1 MDQRLDLFKDIDID
15 PKTHDPAVP
24 TKKDWPMAVRLYR
37 GIGPPVFSGHTEVC
51 ATNLSP
57 DHAFKEWVHYSIPRT
72 TVIVQGAH
80 LGSLQIWGS
89 GDPVHPSRPTR
100 PAVDQTG

>member
-1 MDQRLDLFKDIDID
+1 
-15 PKTHDPAVP
+15 
-24 TKKDWPMAVRLYR
+24 MAVRLYL

-80 LGSLQIWGS
+80 LGPL
-89 GDPVHPSRPTR
+89 
-100 PAVDQTG
+100 